1 MAVLAVSITSGTSML
16 GMKYNAAA
24 LASDGT
30 LTLSVLIACLVKV
43 FFVCF
48 QPQSGAQRSQR
59 VIKSVLMIS
68 ALLMEKTTPGNSNCL
83 P

>member
-1 MAVLAVSITSGTSML
+1 MAVLAVSITSCTSML

-30 LTLSVLIACLVKV
+30 LTLSVLIACLVK

-48 QPQSGAQRSQR
+48 QPQSGAQCSQR
-59 VIKSVLMIS
+59 VIKLVLMIS
-68 ALLMEKTTPGNSNCL
+68 ALLMEKTTPGNSVCL
-83 P
+83 S